1 MGRKTQVTK
10 EQLLEAGLQ
19 IVIRSGY
26 SAVSIKTVAAEFGCS
41 TSPIVWSFEN
51 IDNYRREL
59 RIYAKQYMDRK
70 MLGDGS
76 NVTDDHRK
84 TGFVYVDMALDE
96 PNLLRYLRINENE
109 LQASGGIGFIFNS
122 EKNVLLQQTA
132 VKGLVIYFT
141 ACVFAGFN
149 IILSVYFTSTE
160 FARPAHVI
168 SLLRGF
174 FVIIPM
180 AFFLSY
186 LFGMTGV
193 WLAFPVTELL
203 VSILGGIL
211 FFRHNRS

>member
-1 MGRKTQVTK
+1 MPHFSRHICSD
-10 EQLLEAGLQ
+10 GLPSLITELSSG
-19 IVIRSGY
+19 IVIIIFNMIILNLQGN
-26 SAVSIKTVAAEFGCS
+26 TGVAAYGIIANIS
-41 TSPIVWSFEN
+41 LVVISVYTGIAQGIQPILSSS
-51 IDNYRREL
+51 YG
-59 RIYAKQYMDRK
+59 KGDRTAVH
-70 MLGDGS
+70 S
-76 NVTDDHRK
+76 I
-84 TGFVYVDMALDE
+84 
-96 PNLLRYLRINENE
+96 LRYALITM
-109 LQASGGIGFIFNS
+109 LAISVLVYLAIFNS

-168 SLLRGF
+168 SLLRGV

>member
-1 MGRKTQVTK
+1 MLPISVLVYLGIFFGA
-10 EQLLEAGLQ
+10 EQITA
-19 IVIRSGY
+19 
-26 SAVSIKTVAAEFGCS
+26 
-41 TSPIVWSFEN
+41 
-51 IDNYRREL
+51 
-59 RIYAKQYMDRK
+59 
-70 MLGDGS
+70 
-76 NVTDDHRK
+76 
-84 TGFVYVDMALDE
+84 
-96 PNLLRYLRINENE
+96 
-109 LQASGGIGFIFNS
+109 IFNS

-160 FARPAHVI
+160 FAHPAHVI

-180 AFFLSY
+180 AFFLSF

>member
-84 TGFVYVDMALDE
+84 TGYVYVDMALDE
-96 PNLLRYLRINENE
+96 PNLIRYLRINENE

-122 EKNVLLQQTA
+122 EKNSNIANGWTKAFGVSEEEA
-132 VKGLVIYFT
+132 VSFMQFITTYTEGVVSL
-141 ACVFAGFN
+141 
-149 IILSVYFTSTE
+149 ILSGVIHPTKDG
-160 FARPAHVI
+160 AHKMLDE
-168 SLLRGF
+168 SAYAYMAYLKSRG
-174 FVIIPM
+174 
-180 AFFLSY
+180 SHC
-186 LFGMTGV
+186 
-193 WLAFPVTELL
+193 E
-203 VSILGGIL
+203 
-211 FFRHNRS
+211 